1 MSRKTQVHCP
11 ECDNPAHD
19 TGFDV
24 KPRLYG
30 CNQCGHTFTHKPPKK
45 KRTPQEQAVVRAQR
59 NVKRV
64 QREVAFA
71 VKVKN
76 RKFAQDECSR
86 ALAAWIM
93 AIRARFDEIFE
104 SVQAVYFAARKEDCL
119 LHGLICETRLERIYS
134 ALGDVEGDIPLLTVD
149 CEIRDPV
156 EFAGQVKESGSVSV

>member
-11 ECDNPAHD
+11 QCSERAHD

-24 KPRLYG
+24 KPRLFG
-30 CNQCGHTFTHKPPKK
+30 CNTCGHTFTHKPPKK
-45 KRTPQEQAVVRAQR
+45 KRTAAELAVVRAQQ

-64 QREVAFA
+64 EREVAYH

-76 RKFAQDECSR
+76 REFAENECSR

-93 AIRARFDEIFE
+93 AVRAKFDEIFE
-104 SVQAVYFAARKEDCL
+104 SVQKVYFASRKEDSL

-156 EFAGQVKESGSVSV
+156 EFAEGIKANWKL